1 MLASLQKK
9 YPEAVTF
16 HFGDND
22 ELCQR
27 LNALVRAGKKTATT
41 SDARDFDNG
50 CDAIPVV
57 GRIDIALNWDNT
69 PALVIRTLSVERM
82 RFCDVQESYALAEGE
97 NETLEGWRKDHREFF
112 ERCGYF
118 APEMDL
124 ICERF
129 ELIDALG

>member
-1 MLASLQKK
+1 MLDTLKIK
-9 YPEAVTF
+9 FPDAVTF
-16 HFGDND
+16 HFGDSA
-22 ELCQR
+22 ELCLR

-57 GRIDIALNWDNT
+57 GRIDIALNWDGT
-69 PALVIRTLSVERM
+69 PALVIKTTAVERV
-82 RFCDVQESYALAEGE
+82 RFCDVLEAYALAEGE
-97 NETLEGWRKDHREFF
+97 NETLEGWRADHQGFF

-129 ELIDALG
+129 ELVDPLD